1 MDCKADIH
9 HPCTYI
15 PSSLPCCLTERK
27 PVWLPLKTLQSG
39 SAYQELMTP
48 FKQKL
53 NKPYLSG
60 IAKVRFLV
68 LNEHGAFKL

>member
-1 MDCKADIH
+1 MTAEDIH
-9 HPCTYI
+9 HPYTYI
-15 PSSLPCCLTERK
+15 PSPLPCYLTERK
-27 PVWLPLKTLQSG
+27 PVWLSLKTLQSV

-68 LNEHGAFKL
+68 LNEHGPFKL